1 MESERLQLLEDE
13 LDAIEVSSGRL
24 LADGYELS
32 AQRDRQLA
40 TERSAGARPP
50 ALRDALDPRV
60 HLPAAALSPGKGRA
74 RAPPPVRCTPS
85 EQAALRCERHAL
97 ARLPCGAE
105 LVGAPSLCPP
115 GGALSAADVAQVL
128 AEPRGSQI
136 RVLAWLLERR
146 EGGFGALLGALREED
161 VAQFD
166 LAANLQQAE
175 RDALSSAQRQTLA
188 DFHEATGGE
197 GWSGGGGGGAGGWR
211 SPLASLAS
219 WRGVRLVAGHVVQ
232 LKLPG
237 SGLDG
242 ALPACIAQLRALEEL
257 QLSDNRLRGP
267 IPAEISEL
275 RRLKNL
281 VLSNNLLSG
290 PIPSSVGR
298 LQQLEFCS
306 LRDNRLSGT
315 VPDSIRGCACLA
327 ELYLHNNRLE
337 RVDECIAMLKQAFG
351 DELLFRVWPQAAE
364 SPAGGRS

>member
-24 LADGYELS
+24 LADGYELP

-60 HLPAAALSPGKGRA
+60 HLPAAPLPPGKGRA

-97 ARLPCGAE
+97 ARLPCGSE

-115 GGALSAADVAQVL
+115 DGALSAADVARVL
-128 AEPRGSQI
+128 AEPRDSQI
-136 RVLAWLLERR
+136 RVLVWLLERR
-146 EGGFGALLGALREED
+146 EGGFGALLEALREED

-166 LAANLQQAE
+166 LAVNLRQAE
-175 RDALSSAQRQTLA
+175 QDALSSVQRQTLA

-197 GWSGGGGGGAGGWR
+197 GWSGGGGGAGSWR

-219 WRGVRLVAGHVVQ
+219 WSGVRLVAGHVVQ

-290 PIPSSVGR
+290 PIPASFGL

-306 LRDNRLSGT
+306 LRDNRLSGA

-337 RVDECIAMLKQAFG
+337 RVDECIAMLKRAFG
-351 DELLFRVWPQAAE
+351 DELLFRVWPQAESQAAE
-364 SPAGGRS
+364 L